1 MKKMKKLMALMIAMV
16 MTLAMSVPAFAAEA
30 TPEQK
35 KLTINNPV
43 AGHTYTAYQ
52 ILSGVLAED
61 GQLTNLN
68 WAGGIS
74 EDGKIAL
81 KRELKLEDDATV
93 AEVAVALAGITSES
107 ERMDE
112 VAQVLG
118 DNVAGEGTS
127 LAVGEDGRAT
137 ATVAQGYYVILDSAG
152 DDAASDT
159 TISKYMVQVVDDVT
173 INTKAEETISQK
185 TVQDKEDAKAK
196 FTEANIGEERTFYLT
211 AKLPADYTAYT
222 AFYMDFQDKMENM
235 DFVGI
240 TSVKVKRD
248 VEADKTTGILDP
260 TKGKEIAEIS
270 AQDDTNTEKLIN
282 GYVLTVDP
290 KAPAAGQVTSTT
302 TTNLSVKIADL
313 KQITELAQAGDCVIV
328 EYTAKLNA
336 LAVVDTK
343 NTNKFEL
350 VFSNNPNDKTKPTT
364 PNPEEPP
371 VPTGK
376 TPESQADLYTTKI
389 ELTKIDGTT
398 KDILA
403 GAGFTLTGET
413 NNVRIEVGTTFEE
426 NADGEYWKLKDGSYT
441 TDDPATHE
449 QDLYV
454 DTTTKYAPATTTN
467 VIKSNGEVL
476 NIYAETGADGKITFA
491 GLGEGEY
498 TLAETKVPAGYNKME
513 DKKFSIT
520 FNKDSKSFEVTG
532 NLKSLAP
539 TIENNSGSTLPS
551 TGGIG
556 TTIFYIVGAVLVIG
570 AAILLVT
577 KKRMSKEA

>member
-1 MKKMKKLMALMIAMV
+1 MKRMKKLMALMIAMV
-16 MTLAMSVPAFAAEA
+16 MTLAMSVPAFATGN

-35 KLTINNPV
+35 EIKINDPV

-52 ILSGVLAED
+52 ILSGVKD
-61 GQLTNLN
+61 GDQLTNLN
-68 WAGGIS
+68 WGTGITD
-74 EDGKIAL
+74 DGKAAL
-81 KRELKLEDDATV
+81 KKKLGLGNGATV
-93 AEVAVALAGITSES
+93 AQVADKLAKITSDTTT
-107 ERMDE
+107 MDE
-112 VAQVLG
+112 VAQILG
-118 DNVAGEGTS
+118 DNVTAIGIPLDAVEGGS
-127 LAVGEDGRAT
+127 VA
-137 ATVAQGYYVILDSAG
+137 ATVDQGYYVILDSITGDAPAG
-152 DDAASDT
+152 S
-159 TISKYMVQVVDDVT
+159 TISKYMVQVVGDVA
-173 INTKAEETISQK
+173 INTKAEQTTSQK
-185 TVQDKEDAKAK
+185 TVQDEEDAKAK
-196 FTEANIGEERTFYLT
+196 FTEANIGEARTFYLT

-235 DFVGI
+235 DFVSI
-240 TSVKVKRD
+240 TSVKVKRN
-248 VEADKTTGILDP
+248 VEADETSGILDP
-260 TKGKEIAEIS
+260 KTGTDIVTIN
-270 AQDDTNTEKLIN
+270 AQDNTNTEKPLN
-282 GYVLTVDP
+282 GYVLTVNP
-290 KAPAAGQVTSTT
+290 QAPAAGEVTTT
-302 TTNLSVKIADL
+302 ATTNLSVKIADL
-313 KQITELAQAGDCVIV
+313 KQITDQAKAGDCVIV

-336 LAVVDTK
+336 LAVVNTK

-350 VFSNNPNDKTKPTT
+350 VFSNDPNDKTKPTT

-371 VPTGK
+371 VPTGT
-376 TPESQADLYTTKI
+376 TPENQADLYTTKI

-426 NADGEYWKLKDGSYT
+426 NASGEYWKLKDGSYT
-441 TDDPATHE
+441 KDDPETHDQE
-449 QDLYV
+449 LYV
-454 DTTTKYAPATTTN
+454 DTETKYAPVTTAN

-491 GLGEGEY
+491 GLGEGTYKLE
-498 TLAETKVPAGYNKME
+498 ETKVPAGYNKME
-513 DKKFSIT
+513 DKEFTIT
-520 FNKDSKSFEVTG
+520 FNETDKDFSVTG
-532 NLKSLAP
+532 DLTSLAP